1 MKEAGMISSVSG
13 DNWVFN
19 KNVTPPNQFNVVSNL
34 VNSESMDGEIRDL
47 ITDVA
52 HDPDVVLNNQSQGT
66 TDNQVE
72 YSPIAAKGDPFPVGF
87 NISPYA

>member
-1 MKEAGMISSVSG
+1 ME
-13 DNWVFN
+13 
-19 KNVTPPNQFNVVSNL
+19 
-34 VNSESMDGEIRDL
+34 GEIRDL
-47 ITDVA
+47 VTEVA

-72 YSPIAAKGDPFPVGF
+72 YSPLAAKGSPFPAGF